1 MRTYYIE
8 EKQMEMTY
16 LNLRLL
22 LFVDCDLKY
31 KKITELLNYLNNKGF
46 LVNLTAFYCENV
58 TSESYLEGQ
67 DIMSLSIDM
76 VNDKMRFKFWN
87 GASTFWLYHLSDVY
101 DALDTGR
108 NEFSQ
113 LYDKYEPVTEVLFD
127 FKRRWRTSIHHISYQ
142 YYPYDDDV
150 ELVYRIIFTQEV
162 KDTQYTNKLINKMN
176 NEITMLGTDVTKD
189 LNFRIEHSFKTS
201 GCTPCQ
207 EARKEHEEKNKKN
220 NE

>member
-22 LFVDCDLKY
+22 LFVDCELKY
-31 KKITELLNYLNNKGF
+31 KKITELLNYLNSEGF
-46 LVNLTAFYCENV
+46 IVNLTAFYCEDV

-108 NEFSQ
+108 NSFSA
-113 LYDKYEPVTEVLFD
+113 LYDKYEPITEVLFD
-127 FKRRWRTSIHHISYQ
+127 FKRRWRTSIYHISYQ
-142 YYPYDDDV
+142 YYPDDDI
-150 ELVYRIIFTQEV
+150 ELVYRIIFTQDV
-162 KDTQYTNKLINKMN
+162 KDTAYASKLIDKMN
-176 NEITMLGTDVTKD
+176 KEITMLGEDVTKN

-201 GCTPCQ
+201 GCAPCQ
-207 EARKEHEEKNKKN
+207 KAREEREARNKETDK
-220 NE
+220 

>member
-31 KKITELLNYLNNKGF
+31 KKITELLNYLNSKGF

-127 FKRRWRTSIHHISYQ
+127 FKRRWRTSIQHISYQ
-142 YYPYDDDV
+142 YY
-150 ELVYRIIFTQEV
+150 LRIQLES
-162 KDTQYTNKLINKMN
+162 K
-176 NEITMLGTDVTKD
+176 
-189 LNFRIEHSFKTS
+189 HHKTI
-201 GCTPCQ
+201 
-207 EARKEHEEKNKKN
+207 KNHYQISL
-220 NE
+220 